1 MGLFQ
6 AGLQRRPGARSIS
19 KIRCTPHA
27 ERRVAGPSVAPRGWG
42 IMCDSS
48 DKASTVID
56 HTQSVESSLELGW
69 KFKVE
74 LEISNVA
81 LSVKHR

>member
-1 MGLFQ
+1 
-6 AGLQRRPGARSIS
+6 
-19 KIRCTPHA
+19 
-27 ERRVAGPSVAPRGWG
+27 
-42 IMCDSS
+42 MCDSS